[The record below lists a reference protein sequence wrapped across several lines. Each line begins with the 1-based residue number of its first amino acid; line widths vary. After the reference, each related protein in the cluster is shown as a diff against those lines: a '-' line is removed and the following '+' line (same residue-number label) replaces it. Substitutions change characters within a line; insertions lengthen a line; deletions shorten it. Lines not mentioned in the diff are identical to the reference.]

1 MQIKKLSTNA
11 QLPTRASQHAA
22 GYDFYANINEP
33 VVIAPKQTILIP
45 TGIAITI
52 PEDSFLAIYAR
63 SGLAVKNGIRPA
75 NCTGIIDA
83 DYRGEIMV
91 ALHNDNDNDKDF
103 IVEPNMRIA
112 QGIFQKYQTFEF
124 EVVDQLSET
133 KRGSGGFGSTGII

>member
-11 QLPTRASQHAA
+11 QLPTRASEHAA
-22 GYDFYANINEP
+22 GYDFYANIKEP
-33 VVIAPKQTILIP
+33 IIIASKQTVLIP
-45 TGIAITI
+45 TGIAMAI
-52 PEDSFLAIYAR
+52 PENYFLAIYAR

-83 DYRGEIMV
+83 DYRGEIMI
-91 ALHNDNDNDKDF
+91 ALHNDSDKDF
-103 IVEPNMRIA
+103 VVEPNMRIA

>member
-11 QLPTRASQHAA
+11 QLPTRASEHAA
-22 GYDFYANINEP
+22 GYDFYANVEEP
-33 VVIAPKQTILIP
+33 IIIASKQTVLIP
-45 TGIAITI
+45 TGIAMAI
-52 PEDSFLAIYAR
+52 PKGHFLAIYAR
-63 SGLAVKNGIRPA
+63 SGLAVKNGVRPA

-83 DYRGEIMV
+83 DYRGEIMI
-91 ALHNDNDNDKDF
+91 ALHNDNDKDF
-103 IVEPNMRIA
+103 VVEPNMRIA

>member
-11 QLPTRASQHAA
+11 QLPTRASEHAA
-22 GYDFYANINEP
+22 GYDFYANIEEP
-33 VVIAPKQTILIP
+33 ITIASKQTVLIP
-45 TGIAITI
+45 TGIAMAI

-83 DYRGEIMV
+83 DYRGEIMI
-91 ALHNDNDNDKDF
+91 ALHNDNDKDF
-103 IVEPNMRIA
+103 VIETNMRIA
-112 QGIFQKYQTFEF
+112 QGIFQKYEVFEF

-133 KRGSGGFGSTGII
+133 KRGSGGFGSTGVI

>member
-11 QLPTRASQHAA
+11 QLPTRASEHAA
-22 GYDFYANINEP
+22 GYDFYAKIKEP
-33 VVIAPKQTILIP
+33 IIIASKQTVLIP
-45 TGIAITI
+45 TGIAMAI
-52 PEDSFLAIYAR
+52 PENYFLAIYAR

-91 ALHNDNDNDKDF
+91 ALHNDNDKGF
-103 IVEPNMRIA
+103 VVEPNMRIA

-133 KRGSGGFGSTGII
+133 KRGSGGFGSTGVI

>member
-11 QLPTRASQHAA
+11 QLPTRASEHAA
-22 GYDFYANINEP
+22 GYDFYANIEEP
-33 VVIAPKQTILIP
+33 IIIASKQTVLVP
-45 TGIAITI
+45 TGIAMAI

-91 ALHNDNDNDKDF
+91 ALHNDSKNEF

-112 QGIFQKYQTFEF
+112 QGVFQKYQTVDFEI
-124 EVVDQLSET
+124 VDQLSET
-133 KRGSGGFGSTGII
+133 QRGSGGFGSTGVI